1 MQEHA
6 FTTLTTPTDLVTRTA
21 AIFLFFSPFFF
32 FFFPLLFLLDLE
44 RLSKGCGPW
53 YRVSELILS
62 KAEAGV
68 ECGKALGMAGLG

>member
-21 AIFLFFSPFFF
+21 AIFLLFFFSF
-32 FFFPLLFLLDLE
+32 FFFPFLFLAVLL

-53 YRVSELILS
+53 YCVSELILS

-68 ECGKALGMAGLG
+68 EFGKVLGMDGLG